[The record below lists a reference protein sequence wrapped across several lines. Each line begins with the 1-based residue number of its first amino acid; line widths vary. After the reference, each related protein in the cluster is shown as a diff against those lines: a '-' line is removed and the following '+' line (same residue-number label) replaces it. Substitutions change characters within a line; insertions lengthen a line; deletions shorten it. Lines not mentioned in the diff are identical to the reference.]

1 MCRFNINHKLI
12 ILIAIFIS
20 ACTPGWMKPVFSA
33 EWAKPISAA
42 GLPNFF
48 RVSENLYRSAQP
60 SQEGMQTA
68 CRLGIKTV
76 INLRSSNSDR
86 DIIKGLDLKPE
97 HIKTRAWNAKTE
109 DVVKFLKIVSV
120 KENGPFLVHCK
131 HGADRTGLM
140 CAMYRIVIQGWDR
153 QQAVDEMVKGGFG
166 FHQIW
171 SNLIEFIKDSDIEA
185 IKKEL
190 SYKKILSGDVH
201 KNGNRYENTH
211 QNCNFSFPDRHF
223 DNRFCRSLYRS
234 GLSSF
239 IGTSADIV
247 PMLGDFYRRNLC
259 FCFYYHRIGNK
270 RVFHEDSAVKAG

>member
-1 MCRFNINHKLI
+1 MCKFREKYILI
-12 ILIAIFIS
+12 AWIAIFIL
-20 ACTPGWMKPVFSA
+20 ACTLGGMKPVFSA
-33 EWAKPISAA
+33 EWAKPLSAA

-48 RVSENLYRSAQP
+48 RVSETLYRSAQP

-97 HIKTRAWNAKTE
+97 HIKTRAWNPKIQ

-140 CAMYRIVIQGWDR
+140 CAMYRIIIQGRDR
-153 QQAVDEMVKGGFG
+153 QQAVDEMLKGGFG

-171 SNLIEFIKDSDIEA
+171 GNIIEFIKNSDIEA

-190 SYKKILSGDVH
+190 FYKKILSGDVH
-201 KNGNRYENTH
+201 KNGNQYENTH
-211 QNCNFSFPDRHF
+211 QNYNYSFPDRHL

-234 GLSSF
+234 GLCTF
-239 IGTSADIV
+239 PAASADIV
-247 PMLGDFYRRNLC
+247 PMLGDFCRRNFC
-259 FCFYYHRIGNK
+259 FCFYYHRNYN
-270 RVFHEDSAVKAG
+270 R